1 MVVAVGAAVRTRQLD
16 PVTLDLVDRA
26 EVDAIG
32 ADGLTSRFV
41 R

>member
-26 EVDAIG
+26 EV
-32 ADGLTSRFV
+32 GLTSRFV
-41 R
+41 RQNTL